1 MGFGAALT
9 FIAIGAVLAF
19 AVQWDVPGIDLQM
32 IGWIL
37 MGVGVVAGILTL
49 IYTRKPGEDAVEVV
63 EPDIVYT
70 TDPAPENDPNRVRVV
85 EETTRVY
92 PAEPHVHAEEQTR
105 PRLYRDGPV

>member
-19 AVQWDVPGIDLQM
+19 AVRWDVPGIDLQM

-37 MGVGVVAGILTL
+37 MGVGVVAGVITRM
-49 IYTRKPGEDAVEVV
+49 YTRKPGEESVEVV

-70 TDPAPENDPNRVRVV
+70 TDFVPESDPRHVHVHDHRQAPV
-85 EETTRVY
+85 EEPRGED
-92 PAEPHVHAEEQTR
+92 PTR
-105 PRLYRDGPV
+105 PHHHLYRDGPA